1 MKIRS
6 LILLALFL
14 SPCFICAQEKEKML
28 KFNFGAKAGFQAI
41 AYNNPKFE
49 IDGYEFDSNTL
60 HSNKIGYTVAPF
72 ARLSIKRFYVQ
83 TESVFGIARHS
94 FDFKDVSESD
104 NGTATLV
111 PNQTTYNLRTI
122 CLQVPI
128 VFGYHIIQEGKY
140 QMSLFTGPKT
150 KFVFTAHSKQ
160 DFKHFKYPD
169 LEEILKKRCYY
180 WEIGLGV
187 KIGYVFFDFIYDW
200 GITKASEYIV
210 SNIDNRKFKSDRRDN
225 IFSFSVGMIF

>member
-1 MKIRS
+1 MNIRS
-6 LILLALFL
+6 LILLAALTF
-14 SPCFICAQEKEKML
+14 PCSFVAQEKEQQL
-28 KFNFGAKAGFQAI
+28 KFNFGAKVGFQAI
-41 AYNNPKFE
+41 AYNDPEFE

-72 ARLSIKRFYVQ
+72 ARLTKDKLYVQ
-83 TESVFGIARHS
+83 AETVFGIARHS
-94 FDFKDVSESD
+94 FDFKATD
-104 NGTATLV
+104 NSNSLI
-111 PNQTTYNLRTI
+111 PNQTTYNLRTT

-128 VFGYHIIQEGKY
+128 VVGYHIIQEGNY

-150 KFVFTAHSKQ
+150 KFVFTSLSNQ
-160 DFKHFKYPD
+160 EFKHFKYD
-169 LEEILKKRCYY
+169 NLEEVLKKRCYY

-200 GITKASEYIV
+200 GITKVSEYII
-210 SNIDNRKFKSDRRDN
+210 STTDNRKFRSDRRDH

>member
-1 MKIRS
+1 MNIRS
-6 LILLALFL
+6 LILLAALIF
-14 SPCFICAQEKEKML
+14 PCSFVAQEKEQQL
-28 KFNFGAKAGFQAI
+28 KFNFGAKVGFQAI
-41 AYNNPKFE
+41 AYNNPEFE
-49 IDGYEFDSNTL
+49 IEGYEFDSNTL

-72 ARLSIKRFYVQ
+72 ARLTKDKLYVQ
-83 TESVFGIARHS
+83 AETVFGITRHS
-94 FDFKDVSESD
+94 FDFKATD
-104 NGTATLV
+104 NSNSLI

-128 VFGYHIIQEGKY
+128 VVGYHIIQEGKY

-150 KFVFTAHSKQ
+150 KFVFTAHSNQ
-160 DFKHFKYPD
+160 EFKHFKYEN
-169 LEEILKKRCYY
+169 LEEVLKKRCYY

-200 GITKASEYIV
+200 GITKASEYII
-210 SNIDNRKFKSDRRDN
+210 STTDNRKFRSDRRDH